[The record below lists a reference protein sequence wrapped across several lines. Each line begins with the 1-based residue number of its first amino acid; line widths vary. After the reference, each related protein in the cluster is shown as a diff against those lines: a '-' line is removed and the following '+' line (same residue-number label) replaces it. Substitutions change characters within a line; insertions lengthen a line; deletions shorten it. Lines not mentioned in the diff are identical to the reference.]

1 MDYIVKKVGESY
13 VQNYKNRKIKDG
25 KNVFNNVTQIDNLK
39 FNEFLKVNKEKINTI
54 LLKDPPISK
63 DDEWRNEDLWND

>member
-1 MDYIVKKVGESY
+1 M
-13 VQNYKNRKIKDG
+13 QNYKNRKIKDG